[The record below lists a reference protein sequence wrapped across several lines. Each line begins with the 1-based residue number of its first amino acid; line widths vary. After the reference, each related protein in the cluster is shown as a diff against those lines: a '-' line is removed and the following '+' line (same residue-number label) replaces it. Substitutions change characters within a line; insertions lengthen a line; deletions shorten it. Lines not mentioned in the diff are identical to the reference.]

1 MDDEMNNI
9 NKMKTWT
16 LVSLPLKKKNNHMQ
30 MDLQNETWNQWWSIS
45 I

>member
-16 LVSLPLKKKNNHMQ
+16 LVSLPLKKTKQSHANGF
-30 MDLQNETWNQWWSIS
+30 TK
-45 I
+45 